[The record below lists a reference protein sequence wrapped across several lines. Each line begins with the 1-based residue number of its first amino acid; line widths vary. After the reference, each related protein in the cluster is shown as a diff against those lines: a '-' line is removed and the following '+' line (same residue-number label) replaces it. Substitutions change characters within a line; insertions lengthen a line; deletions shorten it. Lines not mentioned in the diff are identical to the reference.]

1 MSGERRAA
9 EIQVHSEKA
18 HTQGRTGTVSTMF
31 SRVANIGLLLRV
43 DRIDVDAD
51 HTTLTGD

>member
-43 DRIDVDAD
+43 ERIDVDAD